1 MLPAFP
7 ESETAG
13 VRMEGLRMGT
23 VRVLRPVF
31 AGLALL
37 LACGS
42 LAAATEPTVAPT
54 TTEDFIR
61 ALRPDT
67 PPADG
72 KPRTRGLALGTGAA
86 AEPAAP
92 PPAPASPAAAPAPA
106 AAKPKA
112 APRIS
117 FQVEFAF
124 NSAELTPKAT
134 GILDEL
140 GRALTS
146 PELAAYRFQLTGHTD
161 GVGNPDYNLALSKR
175 RAASVRDYLTRSFGV
190 SPGRL
195 VAIGRGAQQL
205 LDPANPASDANRRVE
220 IVNLGS

>member
-1 MLPAFP
+1 
-7 ESETAG
+7 
-13 VRMEGLRMGT
+13 MGT

-37 LACGS
+37 MASGGIAL
-42 LAAATEPTVAPT
+42 ATEPTAAPT

-67 PPADG
+67 PTATEMPAE
-72 KPRTRGLALGTGAA
+72 KPRTRGLSLGTGSAT
-86 AEPAAP
+86 EPAP
-92 PPAPASPAAAPAPA
+92 PPPASTSAPAATTTTA
-106 AAKPKA
+106 AAKPKT

-124 NSAELTPKAT
+124 NSAELTPKAA

-146 PELAAYRFQLTGHTD
+146 PDLAAYRFQLTGHTD

-175 RAASVRDYLTRSFGV
+175 RAASVRDYLTRSFGL

-195 VAIGRGAQQL
+195 VAIGRGSQQL

>member
-1 MLPAFP
+1 
-7 ESETAG
+7 
-13 VRMEGLRMGT
+13 MGT
-23 VRVLRPVF
+23 VRVLRPAF

-37 LACGS
+37 LALPMAFGGV
-42 LAAATEPTVAPT
+42 AAATEPTAAPT

-61 ALRPDT
+61 ALRPNAPPSDET
-67 PPADG
+67 PNE
-72 KPRTRGLALGTGAA
+72 KLKTRGLALGTGGAG
-86 AEPAAP
+86 E
-92 PPAPASPAAAPAPA
+92 PPALPPALPSPSAPAPA
-106 AAKPKA
+106 TTKPKP

-146 PELAAYRFQLTGHTD
+146 PDLAAYRFQLTGHTD

-190 SPGRL
+190 SSNRL
-195 VAIGRGAQQL
+195 VAVGRGSQQL

>member
-1 MLPAFP
+1 MAPALP
-7 ESETAG
+7 ESEIG
-13 VRMEGLRMGT
+13 DVRMGM
-23 VRVLRPVF
+23 VRGLRPVS
-31 AGLALL
+31 AGLALF
-37 LACGS
+37 LAFGGV
-42 LAAATEPTVAPT
+42 AAANEPTAAPT

-67 PPADG
+67 PTADEKPEE
-72 KPRTRGLALGTGAA
+72 KPRTRGLALGTGSA

-92 PPAPASPAAAPAPA
+92 PPASALAPAAAPAA

-124 NSAELTPKAT
+124 NSAELTPKAA

-146 PELAAYRFQLTGHTD
+146 PDLAAYRFQLTGHTD

-195 VAIGRGAQQL
+195 VAIGRGSQQL

>member
-1 MLPAFP
+1 MDAVGIMRPA
-7 ESETAG
+7 
-13 VRMEGLRMGT
+13 L
-23 VRVLRPVF
+23 
-31 AGLALL
+31 AGLGLL
-37 LACGS
+37 LALGGS
-42 LAAATEPTVAPT
+42 ALATDPAAAPT
-54 TTEDFIR
+54 TSEDFIR
-61 ALRPDT
+61 ALRPER
-67 PPADG
+67 PQG
-72 KPRTRGLALGTGAA
+72 GEVPRTRGLALGTGDAT
-86 AEPAAP
+86 
-92 PPAPASPAAAPAPA
+92 AAPAPA
-106 AAKPKA
+106 PAYGSPAPQPKA

-134 GILDEL
+134 GILNEL

-190 SPGRL
+190 PSGRL
-195 VAIGRGAQQL
+195 VAIGRGSQQL
-205 LDPANPASDANRRVE
+205 LDPANPASDVNRRVE

>member
-1 MLPAFP
+1 M
-7 ESETAG
+7 
-13 VRMEGLRMGT
+13 
-23 VRVLRPVF
+23 
-31 AGLALL
+31 
-37 LACGS
+37 
-42 LAAATEPTVAPT
+42 
-54 TTEDFIR
+54 
-61 ALRPDT
+61 
-67 PPADG
+67 
-72 KPRTRGLALGTGAA
+72 
-86 AEPAAP
+86 
-92 PPAPASPAAAPAPA
+92 
-106 AAKPKA
+106 
-112 APRIS
+112 
-117 FQVEFAF
+117 EFAF

>member
-1 MLPAFP
+1 
-7 ESETAG
+7 
-13 VRMEGLRMGT
+13 MGT
-23 VRVLRPVF
+23 VRVLRPAF

-37 LACGS
+37 LALPMAFGGM
-42 LAAATEPTVAPT
+42 AAATEPTAAPT

-72 KPRTRGLALGTGAA
+72 KPRTRGLALGTGSA

-92 PPAPASPAAAPAPA
+92 PPASAPASTAAPAA

-124 NSAELTPKAT
+124 NSAELTPKAA

-146 PELAAYRFQLTGHTD
+146 PDLSAYRFQLTGHTD

-195 VAIGRGAQQL
+195 VAIGRGSQQL

>member
-1 MLPAFP
+1 
-7 ESETAG
+7 
-13 VRMEGLRMGT
+13 MGT

-37 LACGS
+37 MASGGI
-42 LAAATEPTVAPT
+42 AMATEPTAAPT
-54 TTEDFIR
+54 TTQDFIR

-67 PPADG
+67 PAAGEKPAENPDE
-72 KPRTRGLALGTGAA
+72 KPRTRGLSLGTGST
-86 AEPAAP
+86 AEPVAP
-92 PPAPASPAAAPAPA
+92 PPASASTPAATA
-106 AAKPKA
+106 AAKPKT

-146 PELAAYRFQLTGHTD
+146 PDLAAYRFQLTGHTD

-190 SPGRL
+190 SPNRL
-195 VAIGRGAQQL
+195 VAIGRGSQQL

>member
-1 MLPAFP
+1 
-7 ESETAG
+7 
-13 VRMEGLRMGT
+13 MGT
-23 VRVLRPVF
+23 VGVLRPAF

-37 LACGS
+37 LALPMALGGV
-42 LAAATEPTVAPT
+42 AAATEPTSAPT

-61 ALRPDT
+61 ALRPDA
-67 PPADG
+67 PAADGKPDG
-72 KPRTRGLALGTGAA
+72 KPRTRGLALSTGSA

-92 PPAPASPAAAPAPA
+92 PPAPAPAPAAAPAA

-124 NSAELTPKAT
+124 NSAELTPKAA

-146 PELAAYRFQLTGHTD
+146 PDLAAYRFQLTGHTD

-190 SPGRL
+190 SSNRL
-195 VAIGRGAQQL
+195 VAIGRGSQQL

>member
-1 MLPAFP
+1 
-7 ESETAG
+7 
-13 VRMEGLRMGT
+13 MGT
-23 VRVLRPVF
+23 VRVLRPAF

-37 LACGS
+37 LALPMAFGGV
-42 LAAATEPTVAPT
+42 AAATEPTAAPT

-67 PPADG
+67 PASNETPDEKPDE
-72 KPRTRGLALGTGAA
+72 KPRTRGLALGTGGAG
-86 AEPAAP
+86 EP
-92 PPAPASPAAAPAPA
+92 PPPPSPSAPAPTTM
-106 AAKPKA
+106 KPKT

-124 NSAELTPKAT
+124 NSAELTPKAA

-146 PELAAYRFQLTGHTD
+146 PDLAAYRFQLTGHTD

-175 RAASVRDYLTRSFGV
+175 RAASVRDYLTRRFGV
-190 SPGRL
+190 SSSRL
-195 VAIGRGAQQL
+195 VAIGRGSQQL

>member
-1 MLPAFP
+1 
-7 ESETAG
+7 
-13 VRMEGLRMGT
+13 MGT
-23 VRVLRPVF
+23 VRVLRPAF

-37 LACGS
+37 LALPMAFGGM
-42 LAAATEPTVAPT
+42 AAATEPTAAPT

-72 KPRTRGLALGTGAA
+72 KPRTRGLALGTGSA

-92 PPAPASPAAAPAPA
+92 PPASAPAPASTAAPAA

-124 NSAELTPKAT
+124 NSAELTPKAA

-146 PELAAYRFQLTGHTD
+146 PDLSAYRFQLTGHTD

-195 VAIGRGAQQL
+195 VAIGRGSQQL

>member
-1 MLPAFP
+1 MA
-7 ESETAG
+7 
-13 VRMEGLRMGT
+13 T
-23 VRVLRPVF
+23 VRGLRPVF
-31 AGLALL
+31 AGLALF
-37 LACGS
+37 LAFGGV
-42 LAAATEPTVAPT
+42 AAATEPTAAPT

-61 ALRPDT
+61 ALRPDV
-67 PPADG
+67 PPVDEKPNE
-72 KPRTRGLALGTGAA
+72 KPRTRGLALGTGGA

-92 PPAPASPAAAPAPA
+92 PPATAPAPASTAAPAA

-124 NSAELTPKAT
+124 NSAELTPKAA

-146 PELAAYRFQLTGHTD
+146 PDLAAYRFQLTGHTD

-195 VAIGRGAQQL
+195 VAIGRGSQQL

>member
-1 MLPAFP
+1 
-7 ESETAG
+7 
-13 VRMEGLRMGT
+13 MGT
-23 VRVLRPVF
+23 VRVLRPAF

-37 LACGS
+37 LALPMAFGGV
-42 LAAATEPTVAPT
+42 AAATEPTAAPT
-54 TTEDFIR
+54 TSEDFIR

-67 PPADG
+67 PPSDEMPNE
-72 KPRTRGLALGTGAA
+72 KPRTRGLALGTGGAG
-86 AEPAAP
+86 EP
-92 PPAPASPAAAPAPA
+92 PPPPSPSAPAPTA
-106 AAKPKA
+106 MKPKT

-124 NSAELTPKAT
+124 NSAELTPKAA

-146 PELAAYRFQLTGHTD
+146 PDLAAYRFQLTGHTD

-175 RAASVRDYLTRSFGV
+175 RAASVRDYLTRRFGV
-190 SPGRL
+190 SSGRL
-195 VAIGRGAQQL
+195 VAIGRGSQQL

>member
-1 MLPAFP
+1 M
-7 ESETAG
+7 
-13 VRMEGLRMGT
+13 VRGLR
-23 VRVLRPVF
+23 PAF

-37 LACGS
+37 LAFGGV
-42 LAAATEPTVAPT
+42 AAATEPTAAPT

-67 PPADG
+67 PAANGKPDEKPDE
-72 KPRTRGLALGTGAA
+72 KPRTRGLALGTGGAGEA
-86 AEPAAP
+86 AAP
-92 PPAPASPAAAPAPA
+92 PPAPPPASAPATTA

-146 PELAAYRFQLTGHTD
+146 PDLAAYRFQLTGHTD

-175 RAASVRDYLTRSFGV
+175 RAASVRDYLTRSFAV
-190 SPGRL
+190 SPNRL
-195 VAIGRGAQQL
+195 VAIGRGSQQL
-205 LDPANPASDANRRVE
+205 LDPANPASDTNRRVE

>member
-1 MLPAFP
+1 
-7 ESETAG
+7 
-13 VRMEGLRMGT
+13 MGT

-37 LACGS
+37 MASGGI
-42 LAAATEPTVAPT
+42 AMATEPTAAPT

-61 ALRPDT
+61 ALRPET
-67 PPADG
+67 PAAGEKPAENPDE
-72 KPRTRGLALGTGAA
+72 KPRTRGLSLGTGST
-86 AEPAAP
+86 AEPVAP
-92 PPAPASPAAAPAPA
+92 PPASASTPAAATT
-106 AAKPKA
+106 AKPKT

-146 PELAAYRFQLTGHTD
+146 PDLAAYRFQLTGHTD

-190 SPGRL
+190 SPNRL
-195 VAIGRGAQQL
+195 VAIGRGSQQL

>member
-1 MLPAFP
+1 
-7 ESETAG
+7 
-13 VRMEGLRMGT
+13 MET
-23 VRVLRPVF
+23 VRVLRRVF

-37 LACGS
+37 MASGGI
-42 LAAATEPTVAPT
+42 AMATEPTAAPT
-54 TTEDFIR
+54 TTQDFIR

-67 PPADG
+67 PAAGEQPAENPDE
-72 KPRTRGLALGTGAA
+72 KPRTRGLSLGTGGAT
-86 AEPAAP
+86 EPAAP
-92 PPAPASPAAAPAPA
+92 PPASASTPAAATTATA
-106 AAKPKA
+106 TAKPKT

-146 PELAAYRFQLTGHTD
+146 PDLAAYRFQLTGHTD

-190 SPGRL
+190 SPNRL
-195 VAIGRGAQQL
+195 VAIGRGSQQL

>member
-1 MLPAFP
+1 MA
-7 ESETAG
+7 
-13 VRMEGLRMGT
+13 T
-23 VRVLRPVF
+23 VRGLRPVF
-31 AGLALL
+31 AGLALF
-37 LACGS
+37 LAFGGV
-42 LAAATEPTVAPT
+42 AAATEPTAAPT

-67 PPADG
+67 PPSDE
-72 KPRTRGLALGTGAA
+72 KPRTRGLALGTGGA

-92 PPAPASPAAAPAPA
+92 PSPSAPAPT

-124 NSAELTPKAT
+124 NSAELTPKAA

-146 PELAAYRFQLTGHTD
+146 PDLAAYRFQLTGHTD
-161 GVGNPDYNLALSKR
+161 GVGNPDYNLSLSKR

-195 VAIGRGAQQL
+195 VAIGRGSQQL

>member
-1 MLPAFP
+1 
-7 ESETAG
+7 
-13 VRMEGLRMGT
+13 MGT

-37 LACGS
+37 MASGGI
-42 LAAATEPTVAPT
+42 AMATEPTAAPT
-54 TTEDFIR
+54 TTQDFIR

-67 PPADG
+67 PAAGEQTDEKPDE
-72 KPRTRGLALGTGAA
+72 KPRTRGLSLGTGST
-86 AEPAAP
+86 AEPVAP
-92 PPAPASPAAAPAPA
+92 PPASASAPAATA
-106 AAKPKA
+106 AAKPKT

-146 PELAAYRFQLTGHTD
+146 PDLAAYRFQLTGHTD

-190 SPGRL
+190 SPNRL
-195 VAIGRGAQQL
+195 VAIGRGSQQL

>member
-1 MLPAFP
+1 
-7 ESETAG
+7 
-13 VRMEGLRMGT
+13 MGT
-23 VRVLRPVF
+23 VRVLRPAF

-37 LACGS
+37 LAFGGV
-42 LAAATEPTVAPT
+42 AAATEPTAAPT

-67 PPADG
+67 PPADEKPDE
-72 KPRTRGLALGTGAA
+72 KPRTRGLALGTGSA

-92 PPAPASPAAAPAPA
+92 PPASAPAPASTAAPAAAPTT

-124 NSAELTPKAT
+124 NSAELTPKAA

-161 GVGNPDYNLALSKR
+161 GVGNADYNLALSKR

-190 SPGRL
+190 SPNRL
-195 VAIGRGAQQL
+195 VAIGRGSQQL